1 MLRYSQEFAKA
12 WCQEQG
18 WTDFFIE
25 QYRYWAFPPGA
36 VMPLPLPNQA
46 LQLVPVQKVL
56 SRQEKLVYGASIACI
71 LIVAMTA
78 YWLKSPMP
86 LTFGFVFCAIAIVL
100 VEEDDDQEIA
110 G

>member
-18 WTDFFIE
+18 WTDFFTE

-46 LQLVPVQKVL
+46 LQLVSTQKAL
-56 SRQEKLVYGASIACI
+56 SRQEKLVYGASIACT
-71 LIVAMTA
+71 LIVALAT

-86 LTFGFVFCAIAIVL
+86 LTFGFVFCAIAVAVI
-100 VEEDDDQEIA
+100 EDED
-110 G
+110 